1 MPEKYK
7 QWSKIAIILWNM
19 KFFMPTKSCMQ
30 KFADNKKAIREDLE
44 SLFV

>member
-30 KFADNKKAIREDLE
+30 NCRQQKSDPR
-44 SLFV
+44 